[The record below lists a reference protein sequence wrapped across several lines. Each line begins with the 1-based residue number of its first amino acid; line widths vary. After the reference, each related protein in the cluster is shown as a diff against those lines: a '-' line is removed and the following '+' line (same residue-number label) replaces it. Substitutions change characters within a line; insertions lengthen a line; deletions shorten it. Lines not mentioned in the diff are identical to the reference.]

1 MIENYIPKGY
11 RNRIS
16 RKTLEAMTH
25 KSDRINRKE
34 MEEALLERDVLII
47 NIDNGYFVPDGS
59 AEDMLK
65 ARAYYRR
72 EVTRT
77 SSCSN
82 RCKAIKRCLE
92 PKKHDDLKDNQI
104 CLSSFGIG

>member
-1 MIENYIPKGY
+1 MIEKYIPKGY

-16 RKTLEAMTH
+16 RRDLETLTR
-25 KSDRINRKE
+25 KSDRINRRE
-34 MEEALLERDVLII
+34 METALLERNVLIV
-47 NIDNGYFVPDGS
+47 NIDNGYFIPDGS
-59 AEDMLK
+59 PEDMLK

-72 EVTRT
+72 ETART
-77 SSCSN
+77 SSCSR

-92 PKKHDDLKDNQI
+92 PKKHDDLADNQI